1 MPTVLYTGNANR
13 YKLTG
18 AGVTFE
24 QGEAVTVSE
33 STAEYVLEREDF
45 EAVEG
50 AVDETVQEEDGPPD
64 DEVAPPIDP
73 GDYTVSEL
81 EGELD
86 DSDFSDAELA
96 AIGTAE
102 ANGQNRTGVRGAID
116 AHRED

>member
-1 MPTVLYTGNANR
+1 MPEVRYTGTANR

-18 AGVTFE
+18 DGITFE

-33 STAEYVLEREDF
+33 SVAEYVLEREDF
-45 EAVEG
+45 EAVG
-50 AVDETVQEEDGPPD
+50 GTVDETVQEEDGPP

-81 EGELD
+81 EAELD
-86 DSDFSDAELA
+86 DGDFSDAELE

-102 ANGQNRTGVRGAID
+102 ANDQNRTGVRGAID
-116 AHRED
+116 THRED